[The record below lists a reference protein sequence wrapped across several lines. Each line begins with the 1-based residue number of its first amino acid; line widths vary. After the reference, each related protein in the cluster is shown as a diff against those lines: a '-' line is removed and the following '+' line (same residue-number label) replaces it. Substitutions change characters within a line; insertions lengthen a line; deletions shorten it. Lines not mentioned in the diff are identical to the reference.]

1 MADVD
6 DKARLIVEV
15 LLQHI
20 FRYVNEGEL
29 QDGIWAVL
37 VAAGLDPQREVHLD
51 ARSRIDFM
59 VGRIGIEVKVD
70 GSLSALIRQAM
81 RYAKHDGLDEIVIVT
96 TLSRHLNMP
105 DTLNDKRITVAHLS
119 RGAF

>member
-1 MADVD
+1 MAD
-6 DKARLIVEV
+6 KAQLIVEE
-15 LLQHI
+15 LLRHV
-20 FRYVNEGEL
+20 FHHVDEAEL
-29 QDGIWAVL
+29 QEGIWEVL
-37 VAAGLDPQREVHLD
+37 VRAGLDPQREVHLD
-51 ARSRIDFM
+51 ARSRIDFV

-81 RYAKHDGLDEIVIVT
+81 RYAKYDALDELVIVT

-105 DTLNDKRITVAHLS
+105 ATLNEKRITVAHLG